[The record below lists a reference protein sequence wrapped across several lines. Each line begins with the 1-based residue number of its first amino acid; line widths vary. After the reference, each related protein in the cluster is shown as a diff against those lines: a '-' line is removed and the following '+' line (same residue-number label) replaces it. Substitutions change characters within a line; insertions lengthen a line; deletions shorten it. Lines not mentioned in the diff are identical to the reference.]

1 MGSEEIC
8 MNQEV
13 KMQAAAFKDKKQRAP
28 AHKEGADPDYENI
41 TLTFRNQEQP
51 RGSHS
56 PPKNRGKQ
64 PPASPNLTA
73 SGGAPVPA
81 WSRPA
86 PDSAQV
92 PRWLHRATLSLYI
105 LLALFCIVLLALVLV
120 KNSEVSQE
128 LLVVKREL
136 QNVSISGQQ
145 CQEEQKQGWSSIQ
158 QLVTEARQVIGMIN
172 TNVHIGNE
180 KVKTLSTGTREEA
193 AATAHSSINEKTLT
207 PRLQLGG
214 RGCTSP

>member
-8 MNQEV
+8 WNQEV

-28 AHKEGADPDYENI
+28 DHKEGADPDYENI

-56 PPKNRGKQ
+56 PPKNR
-64 PPASPNLTA
+64 
-73 SGGAPVPA
+73 VPA

-158 QLVTEARQVIGMIN
+158 QLITEARQHIDMIQR
-172 TNVHIGNE
+172 NVHVGNE
-180 KVKTLSTGTREEA
+180 KVKTLSTDLSQIKTKLHEISKVLEKKPQPQP
-193 AATAHSSINEKTLT
+193 TA
-207 PRLQLGG
+207 Q
-214 RGCTSP
+214 

>member
-1 MGSEEIC
+1 
-8 MNQEV
+8 
-13 KMQAAAFKDKKQRAP
+13 MQAAAFKDKKQRV
-28 AHKEGADPDYENI
+28 
-41 TLTFRNQEQP
+41 T
-51 RGSHS
+51 S
-56 PPKNRGKQ
+56 
-64 PPASPNLTA
+64 PAS
-73 SGGAPVPA
+73 APVPA

-128 LLVVKREL
+128 LRVVKREL
-136 QNVSISGQQ
+136 QNGKVSISGQQ

-158 QLVTEARQVIGMIN
+158 QLVTEARQVIDVIK

-180 KVKTLSTGTREEA
+180 KTKLHEISKVL
-193 AATAHSSINEKTLT
+193 EKKPQ
-207 PRLQLGG
+207 PRKLG
-214 RGCTSP
+214 

>member
-8 MNQEV
+8 LNQEV
-13 KMQAAAFKDKKQRAP
+13 KMQATAFKDKKQRAP
-28 AHKEGADPDYENI
+28 DHKEGSVPQGADPDYENI

-64 PPASPNLTA
+64 PPASPHLTA

-92 PRWLHRATLSLYI
+92 PRWLHRATLSLYT

-158 QLVTEARQVIGMIN
+158 QLITEARQDIDMIKR
-172 TNVHIGNE
+172 NVHMGNE
-180 KVKTLSTGTREEA
+180 KVKMLSTDLSQIKTKLHEISKILEKKPQPQP
-193 AATAHSSINEKTLT
+193 TA
-207 PRLQLGG
+207 Q
-214 RGCTSP
+214 

>member
-1 MGSEEIC
+1 MGSEGLC
-8 MNQEV
+8 LNQEV
-13 KMQAAAFKDKKQRAP
+13 RMQAADFKGKKQRAP
-28 AHKEGADPDYENI
+28 DHKEGSVPQGADPDYENI

-56 PPKNRGKQ
+56 PPKNR
-64 PPASPNLTA
+64 
-73 SGGAPVPA
+73 VPA
-81 WSRPA
+81 WSKQA

-92 PRWLHRATLSLYI
+92 PRWLHRVTLSLYI

-145 CQEEQKQGWSSIQ
+145 CQEEQKQGWSSVQ
-158 QLVTEARQVIGMIN
+158 QLITEARQDIDMIKR
-172 TNVHIGNE
+172 NVHNLSQIKTKLHEISKILE
-180 KVKTLSTGTREEA
+180 KKPQ
-193 AATAHSSINEKTLT
+193 
-207 PRLQLGG
+207 PR
-214 RGCTSP
+214 